1 MLRANTKPPPLPI
14 PSQAA
19 GSVSCSLLVTDG
31 HNDSSHEAGRSNS
44 KVLPPKCSACFLHSL
59 SAQDIYRAQALG
71 RSQPGRVD
79 SARGTRH
86 TVTTGA
92 ILSENTRRFSPVTGV
107 QVALGQPVADHG
119 KSFRVAVQLREGET
133 TRCRSETASWALARS
148 DFQVSFGNV
157 SVQAQGPL
165 TGDLTGGAQMKSLK
179 GLWQS

>member
-1 MLRANTKPPPLPI
+1 MQPACDRRPQRQLA
-14 PSQAA
+14 
-19 GSVSCSLLVTDG
+19 
-31 HNDSSHEAGRSNS
+31 RSWQVQQQS
-44 KVLPPKCSACFLHSL
+44 PYHL
-59 SAQDIYRAQALG
+59 SALLAFCTLCLPKIFIEHRHWGVHSPVVLT
-71 RSQPGRVD
+71 RP
-79 SARGTRH
+79 RGTRH

-119 KSFRVAVQLREGET
+119 KSFRVAVQLREEE

-165 TGDLTGGAQMKSLK
+165 TGDLTGGAQTKSLK